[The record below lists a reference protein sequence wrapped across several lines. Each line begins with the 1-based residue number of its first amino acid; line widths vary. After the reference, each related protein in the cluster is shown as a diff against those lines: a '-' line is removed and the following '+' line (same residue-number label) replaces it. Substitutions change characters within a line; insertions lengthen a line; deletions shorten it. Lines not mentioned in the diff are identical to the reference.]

1 MKILVLN
8 SGSSSLKYQLIDA
21 HTEEVVAKG
30 LAECVGIACR
40 CGRIIQETRVA
51 GKLAFDAEM
60 LDHDQAMDRVFGLL
74 TDPEQGVVKSTSEIG
89 AVGHRVVHG
98 GERFARPTL
107 IDDEVI
113 AEIEKMSTL
122 APLHNPP
129 NLAGIRAAIRLLPGV
144 PQVAVFDTSFH
155 STIPDYAYTYALPYK
170 YYTDY
175 GVRRYGFHGTSH
187 QYVAGQAA
195 EMLAERGV
203 DPARARIITCHLGNG
218 CSMTAIVG
226 GQVVDTSMGLTP
238 AEGLV
243 MGTRCGDV
251 DPAVLTYLARVLGAT
266 AAEIDTIINKE
277 SGLLGISGI
286 TSDMRDIT
294 EAVMQGHTRALLA
307 LEVFCYRIRK
317 YIGAYAAAMGGVDAV
332 VFTAGI
338 GENVPVVR
346 ERVCRDL
353 EFLGIEL
360 DQEKNC
366 TFHGQGDIA
375 TPSSS
380 TRIFLIPTNEE
391 RMIAR
396 ETLAVVEAGGH
407 IPLAV
412 IA

>member
-1 MKILVLN
+1 
-8 SGSSSLKYQLIDA
+8 
-21 HTEEVVAKG
+21 
-30 LAECVGIACR
+30 
-40 CGRIIQETRVA
+40 
-51 GKLAFDAEM
+51 
-60 LDHDQAMDRVFGLL
+60 
-74 TDPEQGVVKSTSEIG
+74 
-89 AVGHRVVHG
+89 
-98 GERFARPTL
+98 
-107 IDDEVI
+107 
-113 AEIEKMSTL
+113 
-122 APLHNPP
+122 
-129 NLAGIRAAIRLLPGV
+129 
-144 PQVAVFDTSFH
+144 
-155 STIPDYAYTYALPYK
+155 
-170 YYTDY
+170 
-175 GVRRYGFHGTSH
+175 
-187 QYVAGQAA
+187 
-195 EMLAERGV
+195 
-203 DPARARIITCHLGNG
+203 
-218 CSMTAIVG
+218 
-226 GQVVDTSMGLTP
+226 
-238 AEGLV
+238 V

-294 EAVMQGHTRALLA
+294 EAVMQGHARALLA

-317 YIGAYAAAMGGVDAV
+317 YIGAYAAAMGGVDAI

-360 DQEKNC
+360 DQERNC

-380 TRIFLIPTNEE
+380 TRVFLIPTNEE

-396 ETLAVVEAGGH
+396 ETLRVVEAGGH